1 MKKLKRDMNYTIV
14 SKGFI
19 GFLMIAVCVSSYAL
33 YNLIMFG
40 GV

>member
-1 MKKLKRDMNYTIV
+1 MSYTIV
-14 SKGFI
+14 SKVFI
-19 GFLMIAVCVSSYAL
+19 GFLMIAVCVSFYAL